1 MKKLAAMF
9 PLIFAFLNI
18 NMEDKLNAKETLDL
32 SAEDKQKLDAAA
44 KIEGF
49 ADKFMNDYNTALAAE
64 EDNTEVLTLVSEYM
78 KDAAASDGGD
88 PGDEDTKA
96 EEGKKTKTS
105 ASSVVKKLLGR
116 TANLEAQMKV
126 LKDENEKLANIPEGD
141 ESVEKIKASAMKQT
155 KIAHSKTHLF
165 ATDSPWN
172 AFEGRPWNAAV
183 RDGKLEANTDWN
195 SQVNIQKINE
205 DLGAYARQNSSK
217 IFDLLMDGLTIPA
230 HWEVISGVT
239 DEYVFLSIVTGEI
252 TQGFKAQWLPKN
264 NQEFLPIK
272 NKIFDIQ
279 IDASW
284 TVTQLKQIERS
295 YLQQFFNKT
304 SSPYK
309 DDFVAYL
316 SAKLIAKA
324 RKEDKIAVFKG
335 VHYKTPDDATKPGR
349 FINKMDGMLKVIT
362 GYRGKAYKAHELGA
376 LTEEN
381 IYDKINAWVKSLPYD
396 FRLTPGLKLGISD
409 YWHKAYHNARERAKG
424 TNNDYQRN
432 ESTVEQFSNVEFVP
446 HAQLEGQDFLY
457 ITTSDNLG
465 LMINVP
471 GEENTLTLEKVKR
484 NIDAYADYKLG
495 FFVKAL
501 GATDESGNALGY
513 DDQIFFSNEA
523 EVLQD
528 IYVPVTA
535 NDATP
540 SVKAHNALIIGS
552 NNTAATNITK
562 LDDIVEGQ
570 YVYLF
575 GDSATNVSTVKN
587 GADLILDGGDFVLAK
602 GNLIRLRGLAD
613 GKAIEISRT
622 VSGATSSVEE
632 VLLAAD
638 ATTADAALGTL
649 FVTSANTGAT
659 AITNI
664 ENAVPGEKYTIK
676 GGSATNATTIANG
689 GNFLLTGAITLN
701 VGVYLT
707 VEYNGSKFIEF
718 KRG

>member
-1 MKKLAAMF
+1 MQFFALFMSLTGKDLKKMAE
-9 PLIFAFLNI
+9 N
-18 NMEDKLNAKETLDL
+18 KEELVL
-32 SAEDKQKLDAAA
+32 SEEEIQKVDAAA

-49 ADKFMNDYNTALAAE
+49 AKKYMNEYNENVGAQ
-64 EDNTEVLTLVSEYM
+64 EDNAEVVAQIQAYMDENADADETDASET
-78 KDAAASDGGD
+78 D
-88 PGDEDTKA
+88 DEVTG
-96 EEGKKTKTS
+96 EEGKTEKS
-105 ASSVVKKLLGR
+105 ASSLVKKLLNRQTKLEGKVK
-116 TANLEAQMKV
+116 TLEA
-126 LKDENEKLANIPEGD
+126 ENKKLADLPEGD
-141 ESVEKIKASAMKQT
+141 ESVEKIKAGVMKNT
-155 KIAHSKTHLF
+155 KVAHSKTHLF
-165 ATDSPWN
+165 ATNDPWN

-183 RDGKLEANTDWN
+183 RDGKLEAATDWN
-195 SQVNIQKINE
+195 DPVNIQKINT

-217 IFDLLMDGLTIPA
+217 IFDLLMDGLTIPS
-230 HWEVISGVT
+230 HWEVISGVS
-239 DEYVFLSIVTGEI
+239 DEYVFLSIVTGDI

-264 NQEFLPIK
+264 SQEFQPIK

-295 YLQQFFNKT
+295 YLQQFFNNT

-309 DDFVAYL
+309 DDFVAFL

-335 VHYKTPDDATKPGR
+335 VHYQTPADATKPGR
-349 FINKMDGMLKVIT
+349 FINKMDGMLKVIS

-381 IYDKINAWVKSLPYD
+381 IYDKVNAWVKSLPYD
-396 FRLTPGLKLGISD
+396 FRLTPGLKLGLSD

-424 TNNDYQRN
+424 TNNDYVRN
-432 ESTVEQFSNVEFVP
+432 ETTVEQFNNVEFVP
-446 HAQLEGQDFLY
+446 HAQLEGQDFMY

-465 LMINVP
+465 IMINKP
-471 GEENTLTLEKVKR
+471 GEENTLTIEKVKR

-501 GATDESGNALGY
+501 GATDADGKALGF

-528 IYVPVTA
+528 VYVPAET

-552 NNTAATNITK
+552 NNTAAVNITK
-562 LDDIVEGQ
+562 IDDIVEGQ

-575 GDSATNVSTVKN
+575 GDSTTNVSTVKN
-587 GADLILDGGDFVLAK
+587 NTNIILDGGDFALSK
-602 GNLIRLRGLAD
+602 GNLIRLRGLKD

-622 VSGATSSVEE
+622 VSGAESSIEE
-632 VLLAAD
+632 VLLAAN
-638 ATTADAALGTL
+638 ATTADASEGTM
-649 FVTSANTGAT
+649 FVTGANTEPT
-659 AITNI
+659 AITDI
-664 ENAVPGEKYTIK
+664 VNAVPGEKYTIK
-676 GGSATNATTIANG
+676 GGSDGVNATTIANG
-689 GNFLLTGAITLN
+689 GKFLLTAAITLTT
-701 VGVYLT
+701 GKSLT
-707 VEYNGSKFIEF
+707 VEFNGSKFIEF
-718 KRG
+718 SRA

>member
-1 MKKLAAMF
+1 MF
-9 PLIFAFLNI
+9 PFIAAFLSVNLED
-18 NMEDKLNAKETLDL
+18 NVKNGEKLELSEEDK
-32 SAEDKQKLDAAA
+32 SKLDAAA

-49 ADKFMNDYNTALAAE
+49 AEKFMNDFNAE
-64 EDNTEVLTLVSEYM
+64 LQ
-78 KDAAASDGGD
+78 AGGD
-88 PGDEDTKA
+88 NAEAMAAIETYMSENSEGEEGDEAEASEEGEATKV
-96 EEGKKTKTS
+96 EEGKTDKSVS
-105 ASSVVKKLLGR
+105 AMVKGMISR
-116 TANLEAQMKV
+116 TAKLEGQVKQ
-126 LKDENEKLANIPEGD
+126 LKFENEKLAALPEGD
-141 ESVEKIKASAMKQT
+141 ESVEKIKAGVMKTT

-165 ATDSPWN
+165 ASKDPWN
-172 AFEGRPWNAAV
+172 SFEGRPWNAAV
-183 RDGKLEANTDWN
+183 RDGKIEAATDWN
-195 SQVNIQKINE
+195 DPVNIQKINT

-217 IFDLLMDGLTIPA
+217 IFDLLMDGLTIPS
-230 HWEVISGVT
+230 HWEVISGVS
-239 DEYVFLSIVTGEI
+239 DEYVFLSITTGDI

-264 NQEFLPIK
+264 SQEFLPIK

-295 YLQQFFNKT
+295 YLQQFFNNT

-335 VHYKTPDDATKPGR
+335 VHYQTPADATKPGR
-349 FINKMDGMLKVIT
+349 FINKMDGMLKVISR
-362 GYRGKAYKAHELGA
+362 YRGKAYKSHELGA

-396 FRLTPGLKLGISD
+396 FRLTPGLKLGLSD

-424 TNNDYQRN
+424 TNNDYVRN
-432 ESTVEQFSNVEFVP
+432 ETTVEQFNNVEFVP
-446 HAQLEGQDFLY
+446 HAQLEGQDFMY

-465 LMINVP
+465 IMINKP
-471 GEENTLTLEKVKR
+471 GEENTLTIEKVKR

-501 GATDESGNALGY
+501 GATDADGNALGY

-528 IYVPVTA
+528 VYVPA
-535 NDATP
+535 ASNDATP

-552 NNTAATNITK
+552 NNTSATSITNI
-562 LDDIVEGQ
+562 DDIKEGQ

-575 GDSATNVSTVKN
+575 GDSDTNVSTVKN
-587 GADLILDGGDFVLAK
+587 NATIILDGGDFVLSK
-602 GNLIRLRGLAD
+602 GSLIRLRGLAD

-622 VSGATSSVEE
+622 VSGEESSVEE

-638 ATTADAALGTL
+638 ATTADAAEGTI
-649 FVTSANTGAT
+649 FVTSANTAAT
-659 AITNI
+659 AFTDIL
-664 ENAVPGEKYTIK
+664 NAVPGEKYTIK
-676 GGSATNATTIANG
+676 GGSDTNATTIGNG
-689 GNFLLTGAITLN
+689 GKFFLTAAITLTT
-701 VGVYLT
+701 GVSLT

-718 KRG
+718 SRA